1 MQMLKK
7 LIAVLIAAAVLAALF
22 VGCSGKFAE
31 LRDGYTGLLDKF
43 VGKVEPMEEEP
54 DDSAAEEALR
64 TVLKGYAEGSI
75 LWFECRDFDK
85 DGTYEAF
92 GFTAESGT
100 TDANG
105 GFDGSAWFV
114 TKDYAVE
121 MLGMGSYTYP
131 KLAEFPGGALVLIN
145 QSGEMGLTYIFG
157 VENSKVY
164 QPALSGKV
172 RNFSQDENG
181 DFTAWDLSYDR
192 YADEEESAGEEPTLK
207 PYWFYYED
215 GEFREYGA
223 RDDLHR
229 SDLKAY
235 PAGAE
240 FVNEIYYN
248 GLTET
253 LLEKYYPN
261 ASDEKLEEIAENA
274 GYFDSILLRE
284 NGILQVNFKGAYEDW
299 FYVTFRIGNG
309 DLTLLDEG
317 RGYYKKALIDSIATY
332 PEESASESEAAFG
345 AEETSAESGS

>member
-7 LIAVLIAAAVLAALF
+7 LITVLIAVAVLAALF

-43 VGKVEPMEEEP
+43 VGKVEPIEAEP
-54 DDSAAEEALR
+54 DDSGTEDALR

-75 LWFECRDFDK
+75 LWFECRDFDG

-131 KLAEFPGGALVLIN
+131 KLAELPGGALVLIN
-145 QSGEMGLTYIFG
+145 QSGDMGLTYIFG

-181 DFTAWDLSYDR
+181 DFIAWDLSYDR
-192 YADEEESAGEEPTLK
+192 YVDEEESAAEEPTLK
-207 PYWFYYED
+207 PYWFYYKD

-235 PAGAE
+235 PAGAD
-240 FVNEIYYN
+240 FVDDIYYN

-261 ASDEKLEEIAENA
+261 ASEEKLDEIAENA

-284 NGILQVNFKGAYEDW
+284 NGILQVDFKGAYDDW
-299 FYVTFRIGNG
+299 FYVTFRIENG
-309 DLTLLDEG
+309 DLTLVDEG
-317 RGYYKKALIDSIATY
+317 RGYYKKALIESVATY
-332 PEESASESEAAFG
+332 PEESASETEEA
-345 AEETSAESGS
+345 SAESGS